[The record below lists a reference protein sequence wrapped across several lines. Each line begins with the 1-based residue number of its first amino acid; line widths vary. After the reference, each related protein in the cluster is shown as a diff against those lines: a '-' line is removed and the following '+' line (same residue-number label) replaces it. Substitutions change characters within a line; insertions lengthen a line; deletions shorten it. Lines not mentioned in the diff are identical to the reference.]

1 MDLEKLINLH
11 NRTLE
16 KRVNEDGYLKE
27 RLKARLK
34 EKNRL
39 DSSSLIFRFRKL
51 MVVYSFIFLLLI
63 FFNFKL
69 IGWLSVEKSSRTHV
83 ITVNENPFQPV
94 FPGSI
99 SQAYIEVIKW
109 SE

>member
-51 MVVYSFIFLLLI
+51 MVIYSFIFLLLI

-69 IGWLSVEKSSRTHV
+69 IDWLSVEKSPRTHV
-83 ITVNENPFQPV
+83 ITVSENPFQPV

-99 SQAYIEVIKW
+99 SQAYLEVIKW

>member
-1 MDLEKLINLH
+1 MDLEKLINLQ

-16 KRVNEDGYLKE
+16 NKVNEDGYLKE
-27 RLKARLK
+27 RLNARLK

-51 MVVYSFIFLLLI
+51 MVIYSFIFLLLI

-69 IGWLSVEKSSRTHV
+69 IGWLGKENPHLTHLV
-83 ITVNENPFQPV
+83 IMNENPFQPV
-94 FPGSI
+94 FPGSV
-99 SQAYIEVIKW
+99 SQAYMEGIKW
-109 SE
+109 QE

>member
-39 DSSSLIFRFRKL
+39 DSNSLIFRFRKL
-51 MVVYSFIFLLLI
+51 MVIYSFIFLLLI

-69 IGWLSVEKSSRTHV
+69 IDWLSVEKSPRTHV
-83 ITVNENPFQPV
+83 ITVSENPFQPV

-99 SQAYIEVIKW
+99 SQAYLEVIKW